1 MMIWQRFSLR
11 DGLYL
16 GFCGT
21 FIVIARAA
29 LRMHLHLTGHSM
41 FFNLFFLLLARGV
54 VRRFGAAT
62 LAGVVAGLLCMFLGL
77 GKDGP
82 LLIVRYGL
90 LGLIVDLGF
99 ALYPRLAYSYV
110 ACFVCGAAAALTR
123 GLFLAVADLMAGMET
138 AVMIQHVLLNSAMN
152 MAFGAAGGLLVP
164 PVIKR
169 LQSSGL
175 IA

>member
-62 LAGVVAGLLCMFLGL
+62 LAGLVAGLLCMFLGL
-77 GKDGP
+77 GKGGP
-82 LLIVRYGL
+82 VLILRYGL
-90 LGLIVDLGF
+90 LGLVVDLGF
-99 ALYPRLAYSYV
+99 ALYPRLAFSYV
-110 ACFVCGAAAALTR
+110 ACLLCGAAAALTR
-123 GLFLAVADLMAGMET
+123 GLFTAIADTMIGLDWPILVQH
-138 AVMIQHVLLNSAMN
+138 VMINSSMN
-152 MAFGAAGGLLVP
+152 MLFGALGGLLVP
-164 PVIKR
+164 PVVKR

-175 IA
+175 IG

>member
-1 MMIWQRFSLR
+1 MIWRRFSLR

-29 LRMHLHLTGHSM
+29 LRLHLHITGHSM

>member
-1 MMIWQRFSLR
+1 MMIWQRFGLR

-29 LRMHLHLTGHSM
+29 LRMHLHITGHSM

-82 LLIVRYGL
+82 LLILRYGL

-99 ALYPRLAYSYV
+99 ALYPRLAFSYV
-110 ACFVCGAAAALTR
+110 ACLICGAAAALTR
-123 GLFLAVADLMAGMET
+123 GVFLAVADSMAGME
-138 AVMIQHVLLNSAMN
+138 VSLMLQHVLINSSMN

-164 PVIKR
+164 PVVKR
-169 LQSSGL
+169 LQSAGL

>member
-29 LRMHLHLTGHSM
+29 LRLHLHLTGHAM

-77 GKDGP
+77 GKGGP
-82 LLIVRYGL
+82 VLILRYGL
-90 LGLIVDLGF
+90 LGLVVDLGF
-99 ALYPRLAYSYV
+99 AVYPRLAFSYV
-110 ACFVCGAAAALTR
+110 ACLLCGAAAALTR
-123 GLFLAVADLMAGMET
+123 GIFLAAADLMAGMDLPLLL
-138 AVMIQHVLLNSAMN
+138 QHVLINSSLN

-164 PVIKR
+164 LVVKR
-169 LQSSGL
+169 LQNAGL